1 MYYLYV
7 DGASRG
13 NPGPSAIGVVIE
25 AEYGY
30 VIDMWGDYIGIA
42 TNNVAEYM
50 ALIRGMEKLL
60 ELKIREVKIFSDSE
74 LLVKQLNGEYR
85 VKDKKLRKLFVRV
98 KELEKEFNTIL
109 YQHIP
114 RDRNT
119 RADSLANM
127 ALNIEGRYPPILS

>member
-42 TNNVAEYM
+42 TNNVAEYT
-50 ALIRGMEKLL
+50 ALIRGLKKILD
-60 ELKIREVKIFSDSE
+60 LKIREVKIFSDSE
-74 LLVKQLNGEYR
+74 LLVKQLNGDYR
-85 VKDKKLRKLFVRV
+85 VKDKKLKKLFEEV
-98 KELEKEFNTIL
+98 KELEKKFNRIL

-114 RDRNT
+114 RERNT

-127 ALNIEGRYPPILS
+127 ALNIKGRYPPILS

>member
-25 AEYGY
+25 EEYGY
-30 VIDMWGDYIGIA
+30 VIDMWGDYIGVA
-42 TNNVAEYM
+42 TNNVAEYT
-50 ALIRGMEKLL
+50 ALIRGLKKILD
-60 ELKIREVKIFSDSE
+60 LKIREVKIFSDSE
-74 LLVKQLNGEYR
+74 LLVKQLNGDYR
-85 VKDKKLRKLFVRV
+85 VKDKKLKKLFEEV
-98 KELEKEFNTIL
+98 KELEKKFNRIL

-114 RDRNT
+114 REKNT

-127 ALNIEGRYPPILS
+127 ALNIKDRYPPILS